1 MYTRSNAECN
11 DILHVKLPKKL
22 KTMLKKTSAKLD
34 ISASEIVRRSLAKF
48 IAEAKNADHH

>member
-1 MYTRSNAECN
+1 
-11 DILHVKLPKKL
+11 
-22 KTMLKKTSAKLD
+22 MLKKTSAKLD